1 MKITD
6 FGLALVNM
14 HGDRTATSY
23 AGTIGYIAPEM
34 LARKEYNAGV
44 DWYSFGV
51 ILKEMVTSDCAYHQT
66 IDDASSGIKS
76 IIRKLLRK
84 DPARRLG
91 VNGNIRKHRFF
102 QRMDWVSV
110 EALELPPPYTP
121 EPTEPHH
128 RPRPFHLDKLEA
140 AEVRTPISA
149 ADQALFEGFSFC
161 QLGNP

>member
-1 MKITD
+1 
-6 FGLALVNM
+6 M

-66 IDDASSGIKS
+66 IDDASSGIKN

-121 EPTEPHH
+121 EPTEPRH
-128 RPRPFHLDKLEA
+128 RPKPFHLDRLEA
-140 AEVRTPISA
+140 AEVRTSISA
-149 ADQALFEGFSFC
+149 ADQALFEGFSF
-161 QLGNP
+161 